1 MDRQGLWTLAALL
14 ALLSLG
20 IWRHIVTTEEIS
32 GLQHSLSSERSARE
46 AEIRELRSQQ
56 EVFGKKSQEERERT
70 KDAIDAVSKQAEAA
84 SATANRSQGVLE
96 VLYVIRYGPDGKPDA
111 IAPRNDEAGIGL
123 RR

>member
-1 MDRQGLWTLAALL
+1 VDRQGLWTLASLI

-20 IWRHIVTTEEIS
+20 IWRHIVTTEEFS
-32 GLQHSLSSERSARE
+32 GLQRALAEERSARQTQAQELGRQLE
-46 AEIRELRSQQ
+46 AL
-56 EVFGKKSQEERERT
+56 GKKSQEEGART
-70 KDAIDAVSKQAEAA
+70 RAAIDTVSKQAEAA
-84 SATANRSQGVLE
+84 SGAANKSQGVLE